1 MSFVYIN
8 TKLGRNQ
15 TQVLHQGRSTN
26 LYRIKL
32 IIKEIMWTIIFWI
45 RFLEGLF
52 PQKSIVNYD
61 HKVTVINP
69 TFSPER
75 LKNVKRQTKILLKCA
90 FIERIIISNHNPQVR
105 IEEAINFVDDRLILI
120 DQADKRGAGY
130 RWVVVNS
137 YQPKFIFSI
146 DDDILL
152 FPSQLA
158 RVLEE
163 LIKHP
168 EVPHGIAGGYRSDYI
183 RNRETEVDHLTQ
195 FYAITDKH
203 LEKYFEL
210 VKEISFR
217 DEKIG
222 DLIELWGD
230 DLLISNTGNGLPRIH
245 KIGVFIQDRTASKPG
260 VALFTYNGCGNNRK
274 RIFMALK
281 EVLDQK

>member
-1 MSFVYIN
+1 
-8 TKLGRNQ
+8 
-15 TQVLHQGRSTN
+15 
-26 LYRIKL
+26 
-32 IIKEIMWTIIFWI
+32 MWTIIYWS
-45 RFLEGLF
+45 RLLEGFF
-52 PQKSIVNYD
+52 PQKTIVHSD
-61 HKVTVINP
+61 HKVTVITP

-75 LKNVKRQTKILLKCA
+75 LKNVKRQIKILLNCA

-105 IEEAINFVDDRLILI
+105 IEEAINFVDKRLILI
-120 DQADKRGAGY
+120 DQADRHGCGY
-130 RWVVVNS
+130 QWVVVNS

-168 EVPHGIAGGYRSDYI
+168 EIPHGIAGWYGSDYK
-183 RNRETEVDHLTQ
+183 RNRETEVNYLTQ

-217 DEKIG
+217 DDKIRE
-222 DLIELWGD
+222 LIEFWGD
-230 DLLISNTGNGLPRIH
+230 DLLISNAGNGLPRIH
-245 KIGVFIQDRTASKPG
+245 KTGIFIEDRTATKPG
-260 VALFTYNGCGNNRK
+260 VATFTKKGFRNYRNK
-274 RIFMALK
+274 IIMVLK
-281 EVLDQK
+281 EVLDLK